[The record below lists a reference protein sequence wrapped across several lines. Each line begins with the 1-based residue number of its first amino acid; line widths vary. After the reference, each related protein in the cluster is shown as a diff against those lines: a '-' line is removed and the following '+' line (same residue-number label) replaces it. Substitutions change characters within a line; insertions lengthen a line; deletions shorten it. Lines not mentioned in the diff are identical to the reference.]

1 MGCST
6 AKAKVPVSKNDKNQQ
21 VAGHAGAI
29 KFVGDKLQKKCN
41 AEEVNNYQ
49 AIYSTETFQASK
61 EALSLQK
68 MKPFVSKFYRS
79 FTQDGAQWIEIENLL
94 HKAPNASFM
103 DIKLGTSTITQ
114 NTLKKGQAEID
125 RRNEKDAKT
134 TSLS

>member
-1 MGCST
+1 
-6 AKAKVPVSKNDKNQQ
+6 
-21 VAGHAGAI
+21 
-29 KFVGDKLQKKCN
+29 
-41 AEEVNNYQ
+41 
-49 AIYSTETFQASK
+49 
-61 EALSLQK
+61 

-134 TSLS
+134 TSAELGFTICGFQQKNGTTGEVVESKFKLFPPKE